1 MQGKDKSRSPQQQAL
16 GIAARRVRGWKRL
29 SQEEVG
35 FRARLHRN
43 YVGAIER
50 GEINPSFRTLVR
62 LTAGLRIKLSDL
74 IVIYDRQLAD
84 AGR

>member
-1 MQGKDKSRSPQQQAL
+1 VCGGCAR
-16 GIAARRVRGWKRL
+16 AARVGVGGPPHPRLARVVAG
-29 SQEEVG
+29 EVG

-50 GEINPSFRTLVR
+50 GEINPSFRTLIR

-74 IVIYDRQLAD
+74 MVIYERQLVD
-84 AGR
+84 AE